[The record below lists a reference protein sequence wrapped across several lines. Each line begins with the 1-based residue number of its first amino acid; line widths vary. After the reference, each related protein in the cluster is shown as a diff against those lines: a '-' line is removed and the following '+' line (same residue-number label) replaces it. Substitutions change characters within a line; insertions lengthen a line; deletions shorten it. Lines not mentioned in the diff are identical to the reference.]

1 MEIKKGLKKTTSQH
15 VSGESVIISCTY
27 ILLMMVMTM
36 QNKQTISEISY
47 CFELVQ
53 YRNLDT
59 IT

>member
-1 MEIKKGLKKTTSQH
+1 M
-15 VSGESVIISCTY
+15 SGESVIISCTY

-53 YRNLDT
+53 YLNLDT